1 MSERRVL
8 KEKKLGF
15 GLIPFFSLSLAG
27 GLFFFRRAMGR
38 TPADRPLK
46 VNPKKGPGGGQLA
59 CADELAAFLA
69 CMMVRV
75 RRGRRAGR
83 RVPAAASIDGGEQRG
98 ANHPLITH
106 SSPLPPFLALSP
118 PFSPLPDQPHGRGG
132 RVRRPSPGP
141 GRVRGGGG
149 LPDQGPVDDQLPPA
163 TPEPGAAEVDKR
175 GPLAL
180 FFECEGCFSVCVTVF
195 Q

>member
-1 MSERRVL
+1 MVSERRVL
-8 KEKKLGF
+8 KEKSLVSVSF
-15 GLIPFFSLSLAG
+15 PFFLSLWPAAS
-27 GLFFFRRAMGR
+27 FFFRRAMGR

-106 SSPLPPFLALSP
+106 SSPRHSFPRPS
-118 PFSPLPDQPHGRGG
+118 SPLSLPSQTSRMDAEGACAAPR
-132 RVRRPSPGP
+132 RALDACAAAAASRTKVRSTINYHLQRLS
-141 GRVRGGGG
+141 R
-149 LPDQGPVDDQLPPA
+149 
-163 TPEPGAAEVDKR
+163 
-175 GPLAL
+175 AL
-180 FFECEGCFSVCVTVF
+180 RR
-195 Q
+195 